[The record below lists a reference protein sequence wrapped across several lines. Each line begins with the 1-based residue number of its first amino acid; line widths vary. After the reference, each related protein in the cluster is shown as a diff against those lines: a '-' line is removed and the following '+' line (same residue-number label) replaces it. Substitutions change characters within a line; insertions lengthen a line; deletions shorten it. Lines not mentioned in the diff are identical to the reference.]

1 MIPTSRI
8 TTITLFLFIF
18 PLSVEIKNTI
28 QNRQCTSSLATGYH
42 FTGPLALR
50 HRLSSALPKYFFHYN
65 TSHFPTSIFLCVKM
79 KIIFQ
84 IHQTPDVYI
93 YRFFR
98 KESRP
103 NPIVTMG
110 LFIDGWHK
118 SQNDPMR
125 CVKKLPLLLMV
136 RLQNFS
142 ISLLRFHKEEF
153 ISCSGFSIL
162 SMRYPIPMCVW
173 IYCTP
178 FFSGS
183 SFFRSVAIKTLRE
196 ATSFSAQRPQIC

>member
-1 MIPTSRI
+1 MYIISCNWLPFYR
-8 TTITLFLFIF
+8 
-18 PLSVEIKNTI
+18 P
-28 QNRQCTSSLATGYH
+28 SSFASQT
-42 FTGPLALR
+42 FVCFAQI
-50 HRLSSALPKYFFHYN
+50 FFHYN

-79 KIIFQ
+79 EIIFQ

-142 ISLLRFHKEEF
+142 ISLLRLHKEEF

-178 FFSGS
+178 FFSSS

-196 ATSFSAQRPQIC
+196 ATSFSEQRPQIC

>member
-1 MIPTSRI
+1 MSLPRVI
-8 TTITLFLFIF
+8 TGFSVSFLVIFVFLHPARVLLKFLQAECLQSLFF
-18 PLSVEIKNTI
+18 LSF
-28 QNRQCTSSLATGYH
+28 S
-42 FTGPLALR
+42 
-50 HRLSSALPKYFFHYN
+50 YN

-183 SFFRSVAIKTLRE
+183 SFFPQCCHKNPERSNIIFRTASPYLLSNICMCQY
-196 ATSFSAQRPQIC
+196 FSNITG